1 MNKTAFEIYSTKKG
15 GIFTSTWN
23 TNLVEVSTTELAST
37 ATGTNWAGTSY
48 ALGYTHT
55 PGSTVSLAST
65 ITSQIGFNF
74 RLVATITDRTVGS
87 VGISWGG
94 TSNTG
99 ISTTTTLELL
109 TTATTAQ
116 LLITPTSDFDGKIVI
131 SLRCVSAPSNQ
142 LKLPLVS
149 TGTYNF
155 WVDWGDGTYDNI
167 TSWNQAQ
174 RIHTYASPGTYKTR
188 ISGIITGWES
198 IQGNNYFGDRKKLIS
213 ITSWGKLKPSSRAF
227 DGCSNMTLSNVN
239 DLLDLSSLTSM
250 QYMFA
255 NCTTLT
261 TIGRSTE
268 WNTSTITDLNN
279 CFYNSVNFNS
289 PLNGWNTA
297 NVTNLGG
304 TFLGCTNFNQNLGA
318 WNVSNCLF
326 FLGGQITGGTFGN
339 CTNFNNGGSSDIN
352 NWVLKSSGNINMGSM
367 FANCTSFNQPLNNW
381 NTTRVTNMNSMF
393 ANCTSFN
400 QPLNGWNTANST
412 STAAMFYNCT
422 SFNQNIGT
430 FNLTNCTDVNTMLA
444 YCTNFNNGGSPDINN
459 WRFKTTGSVDAYGT
473 LRNMPNF
480 NQPVNN
486 WNTERFSR
494 ISTMFYASTSF
505 NQNLNSWNLDNC
517 NIATEVFQSATSF
530 NNGFASGVSTG
541 NQLTWNLPIC
551 TLVWNMFAS
560 ATSFNSNLGNGSTPW
575 IINNCISFG
584 AMFSGATKF
593 NNGDNTAPIAN
604 WLFKSSGSISTSS
617 MFNGCIVFNRP
628 LNGLNLSYVTNMDGM
643 FSGCTL
649 FNNGNA
655 SGVGNTLTMTLNTT
669 APFTTINTF
678 NVCTSFNCDVNSLDF
693 TRCTN
698 MYALFN
704 SCTSFNNGNTPG
716 TAGIMTINTSNSASI
731 GYMFFGCSVFNQDI
745 GLFNVSKVI
754 SFNGM
759 FFNAYAYNNGA
770 DANPINNWT
779 LNTTV
784 GANIDMTNMLGGNQG
799 TKVFNRAL
807 NNWNTSEVTNMSS
820 MFVNSGGTAVF
831 NQPIDNWVM
840 SKVTNT
846 SFMFWGST
854 AFNQS
859 LSNWERVGS
868 TMANVTNMSSMFLS
882 ATFNQNINSW
892 NVTKVTNF
900 NSMFESSQFNNGLA
914 SGVAGQLTWTTT
926 EALTISRMFTNNVR
940 FNQELINFNVSK
952 VTTFS
957 GMFYGATVFNNGD
970 NTAPINNWN
979 IGGGVTGT
987 ITMNQMF
994 QSSKFNRYI
1003 GDWDVSK
1010 VTAMGNMFLS
1020 NTSFNQ
1026 DISKW
1031 NMSSVTSMD
1040 AMFYSAA
1047 AFTNGSN
1054 TNTNP
1059 ITGLTGINGWN
1070 INTTATSVT
1079 MTSMFAQNTIFN
1091 QPIGSWNVSK
1101 VTNMSGMFYNTGA
1114 FNQPLVSWNV
1124 SKVTNMSNMFYGCP
1138 FNQNIG
1144 SWNVSNVTGFTN
1156 FMSSKTPSTY
1166 SSTNL
1171 DAIYNGWIVNGVQ
1184 PNTSGT
1190 TNINFG
1196 SAKYTSAGAAG
1207 RLTLTSAPNNWI
1219 IQDGGL

>member
-1 MNKTAFEIYSTKKG
+1 MNNVAFQIYGSKRS
-15 GIFTSTWN
+15 GIFQSTWKTDN
-23 TNLVEVSTTELAST
+23 
-37 ATGTNWAGTSY
+37 AGTS
-48 ALGYTHT
+48 A
-55 PGSTVSLAST
+55 
-65 ITSQIGFNF
+65 
-74 RLVATITDRTVGS
+74 
-87 VGISWGG
+87 
-94 TSNTG
+94 
-99 ISTTTTLELL
+99 
-109 TTATTAQ
+109 
-116 LLITPTSDFDGKIVI
+116 
-131 SLRCVSAPSNQ
+131 SNQ
-142 LKLPLVS
+142 IELPLLS
-149 TGTYNF
+149 GGTYNF
-155 WVDWGDGTYDNI
+155 WIDWGDGSTTNV
-167 TSWNQAQ
+167 TSYSQ
-174 RIHTYASPGTYKTR
+174 RTHTYASAGTYTLR
-188 ISGIITGWES
+188 ATGAVGIWQFYNG
-198 IQGNNYFGDRKKLIS
+198 GDKLKILTVS
-213 ITSWGKLKPSSRAF
+213 SWGKLILGVGTF
-227 DGCSNMTLSNVN
+227 YGCSNVTMSGITDVP
-239 DLLDLSSLTSM
+239 DLTGVTSLNST
-250 QYMFA
+250 FA
-255 NCTTLT
+255 YCSLIT
-261 TIGRSTE
+261 TIGRLNE
-268 WNTSTITDLNN
+268 WNTSSVTSTAAM
-279 CFYNSVNFNS
+279 FYN
-289 PLNGWNTA
+289 
-297 NVTNLGG
+297 
-304 TFLGCTNFNQNLGA
+304 CTNFNQNIGSFNLT
-318 WNVSNCLF
+318 NCIDINTMLAY
-326 FLGGQITGGTFGN
+326 

-352 NWVLKSSGNINMGSM
+352 NW
-367 FANCTSFNQPLNNW
+367 
-381 NTTRVTNMNSMF
+381 
-393 ANCTSFN
+393 
-400 QPLNGWNTANST
+400 
-412 STAAMFYNCT
+412 
-422 SFNQNIGT
+422 
-430 FNLTNCTDVNTMLA
+430 
-444 YCTNFNNGGSPDINN
+444 
-459 WRFKTTGSVDAYGT
+459 RFKTTGNVDAYGT

-655 SGVGNTLTMTLNTT
+655 SGVANQLTWD
-669 APFTTINTF
+669 
-678 NVCTSFNCDVNSLDF
+678 TSTC
-693 TRCTN
+693 
-698 MYALFN
+698 
-704 SCTSFNNGNTPG
+704 
-716 TAGIMTINTSNSASI
+716 
-731 GYMFFGCSVFNQDI
+731 
-745 GLFNVSKVI
+745 
-754 SFNGM
+754 
-759 FFNAYAYNNGA
+759 
-770 DANPINNWT
+770 
-779 LNTTV
+779 
-784 GANIDMTNMLGGNQG
+784 
-799 TKVFNRAL
+799 
-807 NNWNTSEVTNMSS
+807 TNMSS
-820 MFVNSGGTAVF
+820 MFAYATGFNSNLGTA
-831 NQPIDNWVM
+831 
-840 SKVTNT
+840 
-846 SFMFWGST
+846 ST
-854 AFNQS
+854 P
-859 LSNWERVGS
+859 W
-868 TMANVTNMSSMFLS
+868 
-882 ATFNQNINSW
+882 
-892 NVTKVTNF
+892 
-900 NSMFESSQFNNGLA
+900 
-914 SGVAGQLTWTTT
+914 
-926 EALTISRMFTNNVR
+926 
-940 FNQELINFNVSK
+940 NVSK
-952 VTTFS
+952 VTSFTS
-957 GMFYGATVFNNGD
+957 MFIGTSNFNNGD